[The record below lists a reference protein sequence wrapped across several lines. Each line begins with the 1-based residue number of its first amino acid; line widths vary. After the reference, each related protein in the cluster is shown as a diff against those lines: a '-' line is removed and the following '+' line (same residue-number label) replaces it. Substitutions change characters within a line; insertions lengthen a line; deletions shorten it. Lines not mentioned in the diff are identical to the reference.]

1 MTDTALPWDGD
12 PTNLMPAFTH
22 VLPAFTI
29 DGLRPPT
36 DDLIE

>member
-1 MTDTALPWDGD
+1 MLPWDAD
-12 PTNLMPAFTH
+12 PTNLMPAFTE
-22 VLPAFTI
+22 VLPAVTN